1 VDTLR
6 RKTICSFTLV
16 ALIMSCFSLVQQT
29 YSQSDSQTLKVS
41 NYSWYFDSVGGFH
54 VVGEVQNVG
63 TTILQPVWLGATIY
77 TPDGTPQILS
87 NPCRVYVSYMLPQQK
102 APFLMDFPLRDM
114 SWMSQGIDRTEFTV
128 IQADTN
134 SSYQYPDVVVS
145 SSTLSTDA
153 TGVYWVS
160 GKVQNTGNRTATNVR
175 VIGTFYNSTGTVV
188 AAGYSEVVTPSNL
201 SPSNSASFK
210 VGAFD
215 VNQTE
220 TTPDRQISS
229 YTLLVQAEGPLLNG
243 TIPPVSNS
251 TVPISGSSTNSTSDD
266 NSTVPEAPGLNYG
279 AIIVV
284 VIVIVA
290 AALLLFSRRRSS
302 KASTAKSTK
311 PQAVGKRK
319 QSPRNRRRDI

>member
-1 VDTLR
+1 
-6 RKTICSFTLV
+6 
-16 ALIMSCFSLVQQT
+16 
-29 YSQSDSQTLKVS
+29 VS
-41 NYSWYFDSVGGFH
+41 NYSWYFDSIGGFH

-114 SWMSQGIDRTEFTV
+114 SWMSQGIDHTEFTV

-160 GKVQNTGNRTATNVR
+160 GKVQNTGNRTAINVR
-175 VIGTFYNSTGTVV
+175 VIGTFYNSTGAVV
-188 AAGYSEVVTPSNL
+188 AAGYSEVLTPTNL
-201 SPSNSASFK
+201 SPSNSATFK
-210 VGAFD
+210 VGAYD
-215 VNQTE
+215 VNKTE

-229 YTLLVQAEGPLLNG
+229 YTLLVQIEGPLFTG
-243 TIPPVSNS
+243 AIPPVSNS
-251 TVPISGSSTNSTSDD
+251 TVPISGLPTNSTSNDG
-266 NSTVPEAPGLNYG
+266 NPTIPEAPGLNYG
-279 AIIVV
+279 AIIIV
-284 VIVIVA
+284 VIIIVV
-290 AALLLFSRRRSS
+290 AALLLFNRRRSS
-302 KASTAKSTK
+302 KASTAKSTR

-319 QSPRNRRRDI
+319 QSSKNSRRDV